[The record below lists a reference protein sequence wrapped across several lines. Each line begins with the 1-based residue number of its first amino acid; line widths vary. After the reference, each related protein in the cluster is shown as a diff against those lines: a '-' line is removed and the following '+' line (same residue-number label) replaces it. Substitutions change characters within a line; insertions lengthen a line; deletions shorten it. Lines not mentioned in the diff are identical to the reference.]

1 MEQSAGAESHFLT
14 PTTVDV
20 GMVNGISE
28 AYGNAGL
35 ILRVTPPSPEEIAA
49 LPEGSVLIG
58 LLKPFE
64 DKARLAALN
73 ARKIT
78 AFSLE
83 LLPRISRAQSMDAL
97 SSQASCAGYQCG
109 LIAAARCTKFFPMLT
124 TAAGTIRPARVL
136 VIGAGV
142 AGLQAIATCKRLGAM
157 VEAYDVRSAAREQI
171 ESLGAKF
178 VDTGVSAD
186 GAGGY
191 ARDLTAE
198 EKAQQTEKLAKAVA
212 MSDVVIT
219 TAAIPGKKAPIII
232 TTDMISRMKYGAIIV
247 DMAAESGGNCA
258 LTQPGEHVIANDVNI
273 HGPLNLPSR
282 MPTHASELYAK
293 NIYNFISPWIKD
305 GELVFDWSDEVVAG
319 TLLCKDGA
327 TVHGKIKQI
336 LEKPDGRPARAL
348 YLHARRLH
356 RLRDHR
362 QGAGHPAHAA
372 DVRFQLHPR
381 RRVVGAMIM
390 LGSADTP
397 LQQAIGFFAVALGA
411 ANAAGGYVVTERMLA
426 MFKKKD
432 GCVMTLPL
440 YVQGAWFPA
449 PCSSSRPE
457 RHEFAGQCAQG
468 HRLGR
473 LRHADRHCRHF
484 PRPRPEEHRADG
496 TGAGHRGGGCLDFRQ
511 EGQDDRHAAD
521 GRHLQRHGRRCGGG
535 DCRHRVRQGATHST
549 GSRRWAC
556 SAR

>member
-1 MEQSAGAESHFLT
+1 MPLIIGVARERVPGEHRVALAPETNKKFQALGAKVVLEKDAGLESHFM
-14 PTTVDV
+14 DA
-20 GMVNGISE
+20 SYEE
-28 AYGNAGL
+28 ADFAEELVAVYAKSGL

-73 ARKIT
+73 ARRIT
-78 AFSLE
+78 AFALE

-97 SSQASCAGYQCG
+97 SSQGSCAGYQCG

-142 AGLQAIATCKRLGAM
+142 AGLLAIATCKRLGAM

-186 GAGGY
+186 GVGGY
-191 ARDLTAE
+191 ARELTAE
-198 EKAQQTEKLAKAVA
+198 EKAAQTEKLAKAVA

-232 TTDMISRMKYGAIIV
+232 TVDMIKRMKYGAIIV

-293 NIYNFISPWIKD
+293 NLYNFISPWIKN
-305 GELVFDWSDEVVAG
+305 GELVFDWEDDVVAG
-319 TLLCKDGA
+319 TLLCKDGV
-327 TVHGKIKQI
+327 TVHSVVKQ
-336 LEKPDGRPARAL
+336 
-348 YLHARRLH
+348 
-356 RLRDHR
+356 
-362 QGAGHPAHAA
+362 
-372 DVRFQLHPR
+372 
-381 RRVVGAMIM
+381 
-390 LGSADTP
+390 
-397 LQQAIGFFAVALGA
+397 
-411 ANAAGGYVVTERMLA
+411 
-426 MFKKKD
+426 
-432 GCVMTLPL
+432 VM
-440 YVQGAWFPA
+440 GEA
-449 PCSSSRPE
+449 
-457 RHEFAGQCAQG
+457 
-468 HRLGR
+468 
-473 LRHADRHCRHF
+473 
-484 PRPRPEEHRADG
+484 
-496 TGAGHRGGGCLDFRQ
+496 
-511 EGQDDRHAAD
+511 
-521 GRHLQRHGRRCGGG
+521 
-535 DCRHRVRQGATHST
+535 
-549 GSRRWAC
+549 
-556 SAR
+556 

>member
-1 MEQSAGAESHFLT
+1 MQLCIAVVRERAPGESRTALVPETAKKFAALGARLRMEQSAAIESHFLDQDF
-14 PTTVDV
+14 PDV
-20 GMVNGISE
+20 TMVTGITE
-28 AYGNAGL
+28 GYTNAGL
-35 ILRVTPPSPEEIAA
+35 IMRVAPPSPEEIAA
-49 LPEGSVLIG
+49 MPEGSVLIG

-191 ARDLTAE
+191 ARELTAE
-198 EKAQQTEKLAKAVA
+198 EKAAQAEKLAKAVA
-212 MSDVVIT
+212 QADVVIT
-219 TAAIPGKKAPIII
+219 TAAVPGKKAPVIV
-232 TTDMISRMKYGAIIV
+232 TVDMIKRMKYGAIIV

-305 GELVFDWSDEVVAG
+305 GELVFDWDDEIVAG

-327 TVHGKIKQI
+327 TVNAAVKQI
-336 LEKPDGRPARAL
+336 L
-348 YLHARRLH
+348 
-356 RLRDHR
+356 
-362 QGAGHPAHAA
+362 
-372 DVRFQLHPR
+372 
-381 RRVVGAMIM
+381 
-390 LGSADTP
+390 
-397 LQQAIGFFAVALGA
+397 
-411 ANAAGGYVVTERMLA
+411 
-426 MFKKKD
+426 
-432 GCVMTLPL
+432 
-440 YVQGAWFPA
+440 
-449 PCSSSRPE
+449 
-457 RHEFAGQCAQG
+457 
-468 HRLGR
+468 
-473 LRHADRHCRHF
+473 
-484 PRPRPEEHRADG
+484 
-496 TGAGHRGGGCLDFRQ
+496 
-511 EGQDDRHAAD
+511 
-521 GRHLQRHGRRCGGG
+521 G
-535 DCRHRVRQGATHST
+535 DA
-549 GSRRWAC
+549 
-556 SAR
+556 